1 MTKVAQQWTEQ
12 EFEGLDLGDAR
23 LNKRAKRMM
32 ERFSANPTA
41 SIPDACD
48 SWSET
53 CAAYR
58 FLGNGEVEWEAIL
71 APHWARTAER
81 MRAQPVVLCIQD
93 TTEL

>member
-1 MTKVAQQWTEQ
+1 MTKVAQQWTDQ
-12 EFEGLDLGDAR
+12 GLEGHDLGDAR
-23 LNKRAKRMM
+23 LNKRAKRVI

-58 FLGNGEVEWEAIL
+58 FLGDEEVNWEDIL
-71 APHWARTAER
+71 APQR
-81 MRAQPVVLCIQD
+81 MRAQSVVHP
-93 TTEL
+93 